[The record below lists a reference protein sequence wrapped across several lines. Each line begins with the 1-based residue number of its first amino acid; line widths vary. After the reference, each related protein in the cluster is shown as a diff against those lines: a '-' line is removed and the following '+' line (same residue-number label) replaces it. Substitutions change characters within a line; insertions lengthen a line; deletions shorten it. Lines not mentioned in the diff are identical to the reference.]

1 MSRLVRVTLVAF
13 LGLCALSLVDLAA
26 ETDAPFSWMRPDKFD
41 YINDMFS
48 AVTGENC
55 RSKPAEQLNLPR
67 ETIAQIPKYNN
78 LLSTVIYSNRSAMLH
93 MHNMALNRAFFYS
106 FIYQKLNNTWDFL
119 NQPGLQYYYMSAAAD
134 VSASP
139 GFLNGSALYFDF
151 NCSYPNWFRTYPFNN
166 TIPFFGPRA
175 WRADDYNEPTNFLR
189 EPTNNTMDI
198 HDYGAGRDSN
208 YSNSAYKTNPWY
220 SFWMPD
226 KTGETDSLR
235 KFTYSVGIKY
245 SNTTGHFISD
255 EFEDTSFFGPPQPSQ
270 TDGDQS
276 LPVLFTS
283 PYFDCGRSNKWI
295 VSATAPVVEY
305 FPRYSRYIHL
315 RRPRFVAVSTMDTE
329 FERIDMNQCP
339 QAEGNPPPNYFAGTD
354 RCKGTTM
361 CEPISG
367 YGFKR
372 GGYQCVCQPGYYYP
386 WFHDGPFLGWEIE
399 EAARDEY
406 EVGFDCIA
414 VDERQVIP
422 NVMPEF
428 VERKK
433 RSVLSKK
440 TEFLEMT
447 LPKAQSPRPS
457 PRQKRHLV
465 ARLKDYKEKLLR
477 EKRSKLVARTKRD
490 TSRKIHRNKRDAV
503 DEIAAN
509 RFENILQRMYQTKP
523 ENCQSKQAHELYLPG
538 DAGHG
543 VEKLFEA
550 QGRTALR
557 LAHFLSNFLQNVDEY
572 EEFGN
577 LRGDRRLNETH
588 IFAEVIANVMSDFKI
603 KGSGVFFDRYKFRM
617 SPPVNNTDP
626 RFTDGITREF
636 FGPYAYKLE
645 LKDEGLDYYKAIDF
659 AGFKDYYVDASWYR
673 DMKARWATNQ
683 YGLKKFTAKPMIRS
697 NPMGTSLIRF
707 EYYPLTYRAPRYEDG
722 EWLRPQ
728 FKCDGMVNDWVVT
741 YVVPFFGKNS
751 LKTEIEFKGVVT
763 VEAKLDYLDIN
774 QCPAEFHS
782 ANSFKNTAR
791 CHFESQYCVP
801 LEGKRFTRGG
811 YKCEC
816 RQGYEYPFNDLAWF
830 FDGQTMEEEWRKLSA
845 GEPNRYATLK
855 CRIAGASS
863 VSASMVMTL
872 ILACA
877 VSVWTRT

>member
-1 MSRLVRVTLVAF
+1 M
-13 LGLCALSLVDLAA
+13 
-26 ETDAPFSWMRPDKFD
+26 
-41 YINDMFS
+41 
-48 AVTGENC
+48 
-55 RSKPAEQLNLPR
+55 LN
-67 ETIAQIPKYNN
+67 T
-78 LLSTVIYSNRSAMLH
+78 
-93 MHNMALNRAFFYS
+93 
-106 FIYQKLNNTWDFL
+106 
-119 NQPGLQYYYMSAAAD
+119 
-134 VSASP
+134 
-139 GFLNGSALYFDF
+139 
-151 NCSYPNWFRTYPFNN
+151 
-166 TIPFFGPRA
+166 
-175 WRADDYNEPTNFLR
+175 
-189 EPTNNTMDI
+189 
-198 HDYGAGRDSN
+198 
-208 YSNSAYKTNPWY
+208 
-220 SFWMPD
+220 
-226 KTGETDSLR
+226 
-235 KFTYSVGIKY
+235 
-245 SNTTGHFISD
+245 
-255 EFEDTSFFGPPQPSQ
+255 
-270 TDGDQS
+270 
-276 LPVLFTS
+276 LFTLFS
-283 PYFDCGRSNKWI
+283 
-295 VSATAPVVEY
+295 
-305 FPRYSRYIHL
+305 
-315 RRPRFVAVSTMDTE
+315 
-329 FERIDMNQCP
+329 
-339 QAEGNPPPNYFAGTD
+339 
-354 RCKGTTM
+354 
-361 CEPISG
+361 
-367 YGFKR
+367 
-372 GGYQCVCQPGYYYP
+372 
-386 WFHDGPFLGWEIE
+386 
-399 EAARDEY
+399 
-406 EVGFDCIA
+406 
-414 VDERQVIP
+414 ERQVIP

-477 EKRSKLVARTKRD
+477 EKRNKLVARTKRD

-697 NPMGTSLIRF
+697 NPIGTSLIRF

-751 LKTEIEFKGVVT
+751 LKTEIEFK
-763 VEAKLDYLDIN
+763 
-774 QCPAEFHS
+774 
-782 ANSFKNTAR
+782 
-791 CHFESQYCVP
+791 
-801 LEGKRFTRGG
+801 
-811 YKCEC
+811 
-816 RQGYEYPFNDLAWF
+816 
-830 FDGQTMEEEWRKLSA
+830 
-845 GEPNRYATLK
+845 
-855 CRIAGASS
+855 
-863 VSASMVMTL
+863 
-872 ILACA
+872 
-877 VSVWTRT
+877 